1 MSEDREPFKV
11 ELRPGCKKT
20 HLARFHLDLFKG
32 ENWIIDED
40 IVVAILTA
48 PGSIEINNSKA
59 VEAVELG
66 YITGQAAA
74 DLGYQIQDGVDGS
87 MQPVYIQPSKKD
99 PIRLAIRV
107 PDFGKYADIEL
118 DSYAE
123 RENLVLKG
131 EWGYDQRVAACHGH
145 AMKKAKRL
153 EAKARAKAA
162 EGEAKPKDPKAKPK
176 DESDK
181 PRATPPKTPSTTT
194 PPKR

>member
-1 MSEDREPFKV
+1 MTEDREPFKV

-48 PGSIEINNSKA
+48 PGSIEINNDKA

-66 YITGQAAA
+66 YISGQAAA
-74 DLGYQIQDGVDGS
+74 DLGYQIQDGVDGNR
-87 MQPVYIQPSKKD
+87 QPIYIQPSKKD
-99 PIRLAIRV
+99 PIRIAIRV

-118 DSYAE
+118 HGYAE

-131 EWGYDQRVAACHGH
+131 EWGFDQKVNACHGH

-153 EAKARAKAA
+153 EAKARAADKSASKS
-162 EGEAKPKDPKAKPK
+162 EGEKPKAEPK
-176 DESDK
+176 DEPR
-181 PRATPPKTPSTTT
+181 PRATPPKTPSTN